1 MPLESDLLVHVFS
14 ALSMH
19 HGPSSLET
27 ASAVC
32 RRWHERVAG
41 AAQLDEDPDN
51 LIGELRSGD
60 KPHRFDRPHDA
71 LFLPSGDI
79 CVADCDNFRLQVVS
93 REGYYIREVS
103 LSGGTSCP
111 TGVADGDNYLFV
123 VEHGAHQISKLR
135 KSSSS
140 GHRHA
145 VAGSWG
151 GGDGELRHPWGA
163 AVAGKRVWVTD
174 QGNDR
179 VSVFEAD
186 KLKWLFSFGGSG
198 AKPGELSSPRGLCAH
213 AATNELFVCD
223 FRNHRVQ
230 VFSMKD
236 ADKAKCPPV
245 RIIGGGGGAL
255 GSATAGRFNGPSG
268 GTSRFPSLRLEL
280 QRLIR
285 WACLPGCVATHASRR
300 SPWPPL
306 ATHARA
312 RSNHHR
318 AHRPSPNAFTPSA
331 LVHAIYLTCCCPN
344 PPVVELSPLPAV
356 CISGKAGDEKLF
368 VAEVGGQ
375 RLQVLS
381 LSGLPLQLVTGFGPL
396 SGVACD
402 NEHCCVTSLEG
413 DSALVLLRVLPP
425 PPSIELMKSG
435 GKAAAVEEAED
446 ATAVAA
452 SPAPGACTSGCL
464 DPCAGIHHKNC
475 PNTGKVMVVDPKS
488 AVGAVKAVD
497 RIPKSALA
505 SYALNPRRSSISPA
519 P

>member
-1 MPLESDLLVHVFS
+1 MQKKAELESLPLESDLLVHVFS

-268 GTSRFPSLRLEL
+268 
-280 QRLIR
+280 
-285 WACLPGCVATHASRR
+285 
-300 SPWPPL
+300 
-306 ATHARA
+306 
-312 RSNHHR
+312 
-318 AHRPSPNAFTPSA
+318 
-331 LVHAIYLTCCCPN
+331 
-344 PPVVELSPLPAV
+344 V

>member
-1 MPLESDLLVHVFS
+1 MSAPPVRFDCVQELDSLPLESDLLVHVFT

-41 AAQLDEDPDN
+41 AAQLDDDPDN

-71 LFLPSGDI
+71 LFLANGDI

-111 TGVADGDNYLFV
+111 TGVADGDNYLYV

-163 AVAGKRVWVTD
+163 VVAGKRVWVTD

-179 VSVFEAD
+179 VSVFDVD
-186 KLKWLFSFGGSG
+186 KLKWLFSFGSSGS
-198 AKPGELSSPRGLCAH
+198 KPGELSSPRGICAH
-213 AATNELFVCD
+213 TPSNELFVCD

-230 VFSMKD
+230 VFSTKD
-236 ADKAKCPPV
+236 ADKGKCAPV
-245 RIIGGGGGAL
+245 RIIGGGGRVL

-268 GTSRFPSLRLEL
+268 GEKPPSSRALARSLPSIHPVVASRICLTPFVSCVPPFFSSCVQSASRAAPAT
-280 QRLIR
+280 RSSSSRR
-285 WACLPGCVATHASRR
+285 WAASVCRC
-300 SPWPPL
+300 S
-306 ATHARA
+306 
-312 RSNHHR
+312 
-318 AHRPSPNAFTPSA
+318 PSPAFR
-331 LVHAIYLTCCCPN
+331 C
-344 PPVVELSPLPAV
+344 
-356 CISGKAGDEKLF
+356 
-368 VAEVGGQ
+368 
-375 RLQVLS
+375 S
-381 LSGLPLQLVTGFGPL
+381 L
-396 SGVACD
+396 
-402 NEHCCVTSLEG
+402 
-413 DSALVLLRVLPP
+413 
-425 PPSIELMKSG
+425 
-435 GKAAAVEEAED
+435 
-446 ATAVAA
+446 
-452 SPAPGACTSGCL
+452 
-464 DPCAGIHHKNC
+464 
-475 PNTGKVMVVDPKS
+475 
-488 AVGAVKAVD
+488 
-497 RIPKSALA
+497 
-505 SYALNPRRSSISPA
+505 
-519 P
+519 